1 MADMNRNIFG
11 SVLVLCGFFLSIN
24 EKLSTLPRFAG
35 IVLALIGAL
44 LLVLG
49 NRRKKG
55 AAPKK

>member
-1 MADMNRNIFG
+1 MNRNIFG

-35 IVLALIGAL
+35 IVLALIGVL